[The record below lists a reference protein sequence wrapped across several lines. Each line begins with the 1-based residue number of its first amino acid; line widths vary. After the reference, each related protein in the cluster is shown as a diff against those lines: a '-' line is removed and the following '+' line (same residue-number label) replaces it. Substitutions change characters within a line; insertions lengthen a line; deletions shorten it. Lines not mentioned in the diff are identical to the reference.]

1 MRSALLLLVSNVTNV
16 YDVNEEEREASETQN
31 RGDDDDGFL
40 DVDGVLR
47 EKMSNV
53 VRVCESS
60 AKMKTKLK
68 DVTRE
73 EEEDFVRTFF

>member
-31 RGDDDDGFL
+31 HRDDDGDGFL

-47 EKMSNV
+47 EKMSDV
-53 VRVCESS
+53 VRVVSTSS
-60 AKMKTKLK
+60 
-68 DVTRE
+68 R
-73 EEEDFVRTFF
+73 